1 MLLWGQELPCAMQ
14 NAEKY
19 SQTSASGSGISQGS
33 FRYQYDMLH
42 YIMTK
47 CLQCCQMPGERRAVI
62 LGWKLILV
70 LEGDLSVTLSRVYIS
85 KVIDSLA
92 YCKNKYLWASEKYMI
107 L

>member
-1 MLLWGQELPCAMQ
+1 
-14 NAEKY
+14 
-19 SQTSASGSGISQGS
+19 
-33 FRYQYDMLH
+33 
-42 YIMTK
+42 
-47 CLQCCQMPGERRAVI
+47 MPGERRAII

>member
-1 MLLWGQELPCAMQ
+1 
-14 NAEKY
+14 
-19 SQTSASGSGISQGS
+19 
-33 FRYQYDMLH
+33 MLH

-70 LEGDLSVTLSRVYIS
+70 LEGDLSVTLSRVNIS

-107 L
+107 LYIYTYSYLLIR